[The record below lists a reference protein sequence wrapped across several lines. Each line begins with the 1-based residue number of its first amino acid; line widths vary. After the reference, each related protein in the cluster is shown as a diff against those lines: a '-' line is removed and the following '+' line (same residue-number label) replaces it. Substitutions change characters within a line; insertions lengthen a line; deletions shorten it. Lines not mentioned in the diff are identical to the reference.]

1 MARNFRRPRQSH
13 PIAELNVTN
22 LIDLGFMLLIIFMI
36 VANPMLQKEQTIPV
50 NLPTVSKL
58 PEQRADPNDRFVA
71 VGVDAQGRFYVDN
84 KNAPVSLAGLRS
96 QLRAYAHQ
104 AKPPVIRIQGD
115 ARVPYQKVAEL
126 FTEVQKAGLTRFT
139 IDEHGQD

>member
-1 MARNFRRPRQSH
+1 MARNFHRPRQSH

-36 VANPMLQKEQTIPV
+36 VANPMIQKEQTIPV

-58 PEQRADPNDRFVA
+58 PEQKADPNDRFVA
-71 VGVDAQGRFYVDN
+71 VGVDAKARFYIDN
-84 KNAPVSLAGLRS
+84 KNAPVGMAELRS

-104 AKPPVIRIQGD
+104 PKPPVIRIQGD
-115 ARVPYQKVAEL
+115 SAVAYQKVAEL
-126 FTEVQKAGLTRFT
+126 VTEVQKAGLTRITF
-139 IDEHGQD
+139 DEHGQE

>member
-1 MARNFRRPRQSH
+1 MARNFRRHRSSH

-36 VANPMLQKEQTIPV
+36 VANPTLQKEQTIPV

-58 PEQRADPNDRFVA
+58 PENKAQPDDRFIA
-71 VGVDAQGRFYVDN
+71 VGVDAKGRFYVDN
-84 KNAPVSLAGLRS
+84 KNTPLTMAELRS
-96 QLRAYAHQ
+96 QLRGYAVQ

-115 ARVPYQKVAEL
+115 AKVPYQKVAEL
-126 FTEVQKAGLTRFT
+126 FTEVQKAGLTRIT
-139 IDEHGQD
+139 IDEQAQE

>member
-58 PEQRADPNDRFVA
+58 PEQNADPNDRFVA

-84 KNAPVSLAGLRS
+84 KSSPVSLAGLRS
-96 QLRAYAHQ
+96 QLRAYAQQ

-115 ARVPYQKVAEL
+115 AHVPYQKVAEL